1 MTDTASAGRGQEED
15 GRDVAL
21 LCGGDEAAFGRLYR
35 RHGGRVE
42 ALARWLVGPADAVEA
57 AQDVWVRVWEQAAS
71 VRGAAG
77 FGTWLHRVAVSVLLR
92 FRERRGREQQRH
104 VELEGD
110 AVPERATRG
119 DVVLRMELDEAVA
132 ALPPR
137 ARDVFVLH
145 DVLGFRA
152 PEIAASLGITE
163 LTVRS
168 HVARAR
174 LSLRQRLGPDLDG
187 GES

>member
-1 MTDTASAGRGQEED
+1 MAETANED
-15 GRDVAL
+15 GLAEDRRDVAL
-21 LCGGDEAAFGRLYR
+21 ACGGDESAFARLYH

-42 ALARWLVGPADAVEA
+42 ALARWLVGRADAVEA
-57 AQDVWVRVWEQAAS
+57 AQDVWVRVWERAETF
-71 VRGAAG
+71 RGAAS
-77 FGTWLHRVAVSVLLR
+77 FATWLHRVAVSVLLR
-92 FRERRGREQQRH
+92 FRERRGRDQQRL
-104 VELEGD
+104 VEAASIVD
-110 AVPERATRG
+110 RAAAG

-137 ARDVFVLH
+137 SRDVFVLH

-174 LSLRQRLGPDLDG
+174 LSLRRRLSNDFDG
-187 GES
+187 GVS